1 MAMYLGGKVVAI
13 DNHAAVSHRV
23 FEDGRLL
30 GEVNSYHSFQVINLP
45 ISVEA
50 SSFADDGSIESF
62 KHSNLPWFACMW
74 HPERM
79 TIEVWMRE
87 KIKRELLR

>member
-1 MAMYLGGKVVAI
+1 MATYLGGEVVTI
-13 DNHAAVSHRV
+13 DNHVAVPHQV
-23 FEDGRLL
+23 FEDGKLL
-30 GEVNSYHSFQVINLP
+30 GEVNSYHTFQVINLP
-45 ISVEA
+45 NSIEA

-62 KHSNLPWFACMW
+62 RHLDLPWFACMW

-79 TIEVWMRE
+79 EMEVWMRE